1 MADLYKIQYANNT
14 LTYPGW
20 NGYLQ
25 VSINDV
31 PQQFRLIGSTT
42 TPVSFTFSDGQ
53 TFSNVTGTQDVT
65 VKKGTSVTI
74 TAQSPQGKTFSLQGL
89 DNFDVSNVT
98 WNHKTHTGSY
108 VTANAELTASN
119 DSIID
124 IGLDRERDKNFRADC
139 IWPAST
145 NQAAC
150 SDYQPGIYVDKL
162 SGNMHPNNVWNGD
175 VYETTIENLT
185 SGSKG
190 SIGRGGYG
198 SNGWTNYNGTVD
210 NVYPVRNVL
219 YHDDTQ
225 YWSAH
230 LTMKNI
236 TGYAATVNYVIFAST
251 NGSQTRLQQSTY
263 TRGTTLEL
271 NFTGNGLNGHDTPYC
286 IENYSNNGYQYASR
300 RPCNHSGTM
309 VMTGVFR

>member
-1 MADLYKIQYANNT
+1 MADLYKLQYANNT

-20 NGYLQ
+20 GGFVGYEQ
-25 VSINDV
+25 AEIN
-31 PQQFRLIGSTT
+31 QQLRLVGSTT
-42 TPVSFTFSDGQ
+42 TPMSFTFSDGR

-65 VKKGTSVTI
+65 IKKGTSVTI
-74 TAQSPQGKTFSLQGL
+74 TAHSPQGKTFSLQGL
-89 DNFDVSNVT
+89 DNFNVSNVT

-119 DSIID
+119 NSIID

-162 SGNMHPNNVWNGD
+162 SGNMHPNNVWKGD

-185 SGSKG
+185 SGAKG
-190 SIGRGGYG
+190 SVDRAGYG
-198 SNGWTNYNGTVD
+198 TNGWTNYNESVD

-219 YHDDTQ
+219 YNDDTQ
-225 YWSAH
+225 FWSAH

-251 NGSQTRLQQSTY
+251 NGSQTRLKQSTY

-286 IENYSNNGYQYASR
+286 IENYSNKGYQYASR